1 MQRMMDN
8 LDFFNSHEREQE
20 RQAAFCPRCSEC
32 GEYVLTETALFLRGE
47 WICEVCVEE
56 NTKAVPVD

>member
-8 LDFFNSHEREQE
+8 LDFHTFYDREQQ
-20 RQAAFCPRCSEC
+20 RRLSTCPRCSEC
-32 GEYVLTETALFLRGE
+32 GEYVTTETALFLRGE